1 MGIACVTAA
10 IEYAWTKKARHREH
24 RVGSSDEYK
33 LNVELCE
40 NVLVI
45 SEQIGFVCQINL
57 NFIHVLDKKK
67 LILDVESPH
76 CQYQWQ
82 AKIYMNKAREKA
94 HCSKEQQNNI
104 LKRGSSQREM
114 FYM

>member
-45 SEQIGFVCQINL
+45 
-57 NFIHVLDKKK
+57 
-67 LILDVESPH
+67 
-76 CQYQWQ
+76 
-82 AKIYMNKAREKA
+82 
-94 HCSKEQQNNI
+94 
-104 LKRGSSQREM
+104 
-114 FYM
+114 